1 MIGPGLEGSV
11 FNAYAYGFDSSL
23 AGQLLVWIEDS
34 DGNQLTVPTT
44 ADIVEID
51 AGGNQS
57 VYRWLSIF
65 PAAGE
70 YIVIWQDP
78 DGIQAAEELSS
89 TAAVPMVETVP
100 QIGPCQAW
108 ITADHVAA
116 CCNVEPDSDNGADL
130 DAAASMASD
139 LLYRLSG
146 RKFPG
151 LCVRVVRP
159 CRTGCACDHGGE
171 DWYWRGTEW
180 VRGFDSRSC
189 GCGCVAQVTL
199 SGTVRAVV
207 QVLIDGELVAPDS
220 YRVDEFR
227 HLVRLADVDG
237 SRQAWP
243 RCQRLDLPS
252 TAVGTFEITY
262 LSGLDPPALGV
273 SAAASLAC
281 EFFRACPSGS
291 GECALPSGV
300 TRILRAGL
308 TIEKVASVASML
320 LKGAS
325 GLPLVDAF
333 IAGYNPTGALQGPM
347 IWSPDMPVP
356 RRMS

>member
-11 FNAYAYGFDSSL
+11 FNAYAYGFDSL
-23 AGQLLVWIEDS
+23 LVGQLLAWIEDP
-34 DGNQLTVPTT
+34 DGNQITVPTT

-57 VYRWLSIF
+57 VYRWLNTF
-65 PAAGE
+65 PPAGE
-70 YIVIWQDP
+70 YIVIWEDP
-78 DGIQAAEELSS
+78 DGIQAAEELTS
-89 TAAVPMVETVP
+89 TAVVPVDAAVP

-108 ITADHVAA
+108 VTAEQVAGS
-116 CCNVEPDSDNGADL
+116 CDIDPDSNNGADL
-130 DAAASMASD
+130 EAAATMASD

-151 LCVRVVRP
+151 ICLRVVRP
-159 CRTGCACDHGGE
+159 CRTGCACEHTGE
-171 DWYWRGTEW
+171 GWYWRGTEW
-180 VRGFDSRSC
+180 ARGYDARAC

-220 YRVDEFR
+220 YRIDEYR
-227 HLVRLADVDG
+227 HLVRLAAADG

-252 TAVGTFEITY
+252 SGTGTFEITY

-281 EFFRACPSGS
+281 ELYKASGNN
-291 GECALPSGV
+291 GDCALPSGV

-333 IAGYNPTGALQGPM
+333 IAGYNPTGALLGPM
-347 IWSPDMPVP
+347 IWSPDTPMP